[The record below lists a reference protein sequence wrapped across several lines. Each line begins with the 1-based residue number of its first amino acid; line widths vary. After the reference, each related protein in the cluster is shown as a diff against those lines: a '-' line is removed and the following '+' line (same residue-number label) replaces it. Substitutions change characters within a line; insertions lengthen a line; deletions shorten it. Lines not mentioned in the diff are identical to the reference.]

1 MSLTKVYLSEV
12 CFLLPIVNMRPNL
25 VELKRGNGKN
35 KKELIA
41 QYQEKMTI
49 FSDLKKIKL
58 KSIQN

>member
-12 CFLLPIVNMRPNL
+12 CFLLPIINMRPNL

-49 FSDLKKIKL
+49 FSDLKK
-58 KSIQN
+58 